1 MDAFAFEPLS
11 PAVPPT
17 VEEAG
22 AALDDEALEQL
33 RAAVRAEAEDE
44 AEAIRAQAREEGR
57 REGLE
62 AARRELEPAAQ
73 ALAQALAEVGEQ
85 AQRRAEALER
95 EAVELALMLAEK
107 VVCGAVAVQPER
119 VLDVVRGALRRI
131 AERERVTLLVNPED
145 VPLVRGATESLTGLG
160 GIDRLEVVEERRV
173 PRGGCVLR
181 TPEGEIDARLGE
193 QLERARELVEAELGR

>member
-11 PAVPPT
+11 PAVPST

-62 AARRELEPAAQ
+62 AAAQ

-107 VVCGAVAVQPER
+107 VVCGAIAVQPER